1 MSAKKAKPE
10 VAAIVAPAQEAVV
23 AFKGF
28 DQNLRCRGY
37 QYAIGQTFIHEGN
50 VVRCAAGGFHSCES
64 PLDVF
69 AYYPPGDSR
78 YAIVEASG
86 KIDRDN
92 EDSKIASGTITI
104 TGEIKIPQL
113 VTRFVDWVMEKIDS
127 SLTQSNTGDSSAATN
142 NGYRSAATNTG
153 DRSAATN
160 TGDSSAATN
169 TGDSSAAT
177 SAGHSSAATNTGDRS
192 AATSTGDSS
201 AATSTGY
208 SSAAEVSGAQSVAI
222 ASGYA
227 GRSRASAGSAI
238 VLCYRNDDHELIH
251 IRASKVGENGI
262 KADAWYSLSVGGE
275 FVEVQS

>member
-28 DQNLRCRGY
+28 DKNLRCRDY
-37 QYAIGQTFIHEGN
+37 QYAIGQTFVHEGN
-50 VVRCAAGGFHSCES
+50 VIRCAASGFHSCES
-64 PLDVF
+64 PIDVF
-69 AYYPPGDSR
+69 AYYPPADSR

-113 VTRFVDWVMEKIDS
+113 VTRFVDWVMAKIDS
-127 SLTQSNTGDSSAATN
+127 SLTQSNTGCGSASTN
-142 NGYRSAATNTG
+142 TGNRSAATNTG
-153 DRSAATN
+153 YCSASTNTGYCSASTNTGNGSAATN
-160 TGDSSAATN
+160 TGY
-169 TGDSSAAT
+169 G
-177 SAGHSSAATNTGDRS
+177 
-192 AATSTGDSS
+192 
-201 AATSTGY
+201 
-208 SSAAEVSGAQSVAI
+208 SAAEVSGAQSVAI